1 MLAYSYLCSDK
12 LTIKMR
18 KAVLLTCYFLMGWVD
33 SLSAQPQCTVTH
45 YDEFSGMAQ
54 WYVTQIVQDKQ
65 GMMWFA
71 TWNGLNRYDGYE
83 FVNFKSQKGD
93 GVDIPSDRM
102 RDMILNEEGHLLCSY
117 DHHVF
122 LFNVNTCR
130 FNPLPTAEEQKMIK
144 VFEQR
149 HHQDISNS
157 APFEHRDSTGTLWR
171 IHRDG
176 KLFYQVA
183 GSNEW
188 HPYPSGFSPMS
199 YLHYGM
205 TDREGN
211 VWMRSGY
218 GIYKLTFGQKKFQ
231 SFEPVG
237 TDQTRSFCL
246 DRKKRYWIT
255 TRNDKIIQL
264 FDKENRLLGYLGRDG
279 QLHANY
285 TSFGS
290 PIYHVMQDSKGVFWL
305 SSKPDGLFRLRET
318 GDGRFQVEQFRHEAG
333 NPQTLSDDELYF
345 TAEDQRGRL
354 WVATFNQGLCCVED
368 PWADQLVFQNIDNGL
383 SSPIQEGL
391 RVRHIRITS
400 EGILLAATTTGL
412 IVADVSKPK
421 MSDIKLKLH
430 RRDSKRYSSLSCN
443 AVMFIAEDSRHRL
456 FVCTESGGI
465 NQIISNQ
472 LLDEEL
478 EFRHFDM
485 STGLSSDITLSAVE
499 SEDKLLI
506 VSNNQLILLDPDK
519 NQSSSYDTH
528 FWGSMLRFSDA
539 IPLLLP
545 DGRRIFGLQNGAITL
560 LPDKIRKSND
570 IPPIALTSISIH
582 GDSLN
587 LAVNGLDTLLL
598 NTREERDVTISFSAL
613 DYRGGGIIH
622 YAYQWDD
629 NGGWVNIGK
638 DHSTTFL
645 NLQPGTYQLKI
656 RSTNSDGVWV
666 DNTRLLTIIVKPVF
680 WETRWAQLIYILL
693 FLTLLWLVFYTFQ
706 YIRRIKRQQKETH
719 EAYLAL
725 LNANQ
730 ESQVTEQARQEP
742 MKPHIKPEDEAFMQ
756 RAMKFIEDH
765 ISDLDVNIGDMAEA
779 TATSRSGLNRKM
791 KSLLGVTPLDFIREA
806 RIRKACTLLSQ
817 GAMVKDV
824 AYACGFSDVIYFR
837 KCFKAEIGM
846 APSEYRD
853 EKFGK

>member
-1 MLAYSYLCSDK
+1 MLIC
-12 LTIKMR
+12 
-18 KAVLLTCYFLMGWVD
+18 WVT

-54 WYVTQIVQDKQ
+54 WYVTQIVQDNQ

-71 TWNGLNRYDGYE
+71 TWNGLNRYDGYG

-102 RDMILNEEGHLLCSY
+102 RDLMLNPEGHLLCSY

-130 FNPLPTAEEQKMIK
+130 FNPLPPDEEQKMIQ
-144 VFEQR
+144 VFDKRQ
-149 HHQDISNS
+149 HQQALGD

-176 KLFYQVA
+176 KLFYQAA
-183 GSNEW
+183 GSSEW
-188 HPYPSGFSPMS
+188 HPYPSDISPMS
-199 YLHYGM
+199 YLLYSM

-218 GIYKLTFGQKKFQ
+218 GIYKLTFGQRKYQ
-231 SFEPVG
+231 PLELAG
-237 TDQTRSFCL
+237 THQVRSFCL
-246 DRKKRYWIT
+246 DQKKRYWVT
-255 TRNDKIIQL
+255 TRDEKTILL
-264 FDKENRLLGYLGRDG
+264 FDAGNRFLGYLGRDG

-318 GDGRFQVEQFRHEAG
+318 AEGRFQVEQFRHKND
-333 NPQTLSDDELYF
+333 NPQTLSDNELYF

-354 WVATFNQGLCCVED
+354 WVATFNQGICCVEN
-368 PWADQLVFQNIDNGL
+368 PWADHLVFLNKDNGL
-383 SSPIQEGL
+383 DSPVQEGL
-391 RVRHIRITS
+391 RVRQIHITT
-400 EGILLAATTTGL
+400 EGTLLAATTTGL

-421 MSDIKLKLH
+421 ISDIKLRLH
-430 RRDSKRYSSLSCN
+430 RRDPKRYSSLSCN

-456 FVCTESGGI
+456 FVCTESGGV
-465 NQIISNQ
+465 NQIMSEH
-472 LLDEEL
+472 LLDDEL

-485 STGLSSDITLSAVE
+485 STGLVSDITLSAVE
-499 SEDKLLI
+499 SNGKLLV

-519 NQSSSYDTH
+519 NQSTSYDAH

-539 IPLLLP
+539 VPLLLP

-560 LPDKIRKSND
+560 HPDKIKKSND

-613 DYRGGGIIH
+613 DYRGGGDIH
-622 YAYQWDD
+622 YAYQLDD
-629 NGGWVNIGK
+629 GNGWIDIGK
-638 DHSTTFL
+638 EHSTTFL
-645 NLQPGTYQLKI
+645 NLQPGTYLLEI

-666 DNTRLLTIIVKPVF
+666 ENTRLLTIIVKPTF
-680 WETRWAQLIYILL
+680 WETRWAQFIYILL
-693 FLTLLWLVFYTFQ
+693 FMAFLWTVFYTYQ

-730 ESQVTEQARQEP
+730 ESQVTKQARQEP
-742 MKPHIKPEDEAFMQ
+742 VKLKMKPEDEAFMQ

-853 EKFGK
+853 ENFGK

>member
-1 MLAYSYLCSDK
+1 
-12 LTIKMR
+12 MR
-18 KAVLLTCYFLMGWVD
+18 KAVILIWCILVGWMN

-54 WYVTQIVQDKQ
+54 WYVTQIVQDRQ

-102 RDMILNEEGHLLCSY
+102 RDLILNEEGHLLCSY
-117 DHHVF
+117 DQHVF

-130 FNPLPTAEEQKMIK
+130 FSPLPIAEEQKMIR

-149 HHQDISNS
+149 HHQDISNN

-176 KLFYQVA
+176 KLFYQVS

-188 HPYPSGFSPMS
+188 HPYPSDISPMS
-199 YLHYGM
+199 YLHYSL

-218 GIYKLTFGQKKFQ
+218 GIYKLTFGQKKYQ
-231 SFEPVG
+231 PFEQAG
-237 TDQTRSFCL
+237 KDQVRSFYL
-246 DRKKRYWIT
+246 DRKKRYWVT
-255 TRNDKIIQL
+255 TRNEKTVML
-264 FDKENRLLGYLGRDG
+264 FNTDNQLLGYLGRDG
-279 QLHANY
+279 QLHKNY

-290 PIYHVMQDSKGVFWL
+290 PIYHVMQDSKGIFWL
-305 SSKPDGLFRLRET
+305 SSKPDGLFRLHET
-318 GDGRFQVEQFRHEAG
+318 TDGRFRVDQFLHEAG
-333 NPQTLSDDELYF
+333 NPKSLSDNELYY
-345 TAEDQRGRL
+345 TAEDHQGRL

-368 PWADQLVFQNIDNGL
+368 TEADKLEFLNKDNGL
-383 SSPIQEGL
+383 DSPLQKGL
-391 RVRHIRITS
+391 RVRQIHITPQ
-400 EGILLAATTTGL
+400 GILLAATTTGL
-412 IVADVSKPK
+412 IVADVTKHK
-421 MSDIKLKLH
+421 TSDIQLRLH
-430 RRDSKRYSSLSCN
+430 QRDSKRYSSLSCN
-443 AVMFIAEDSRHRL
+443 AVMYIAEDSHHRL

-472 LLDEEL
+472 LQDEEL
-478 EFRHFDM
+478 EFQHYDI

-506 VSNNQLILLDPDK
+506 VSNNQLIYLDPDK
-519 NQSSSYDTH
+519 NESTSYDLH

-539 IPLLLP
+539 IPILLP

-560 LPDKIRKSND
+560 QSDKIRKSND

-587 LAVNGLDTLLL
+587 LAVNGLDTLLI
-598 NTREERDVTISFSAL
+598 NTREERDITISFSAL

-622 YAYQWDD
+622 YAYQLD
-629 NGGWVNIGK
+629 NNSGWVNIGK

-666 DNTRLLTIIVKPVF
+666 DNTRLLTIIVKPTF
-680 WETRWAQLIYILL
+680 WETRWAQLVYIIL
-693 FLTLLWLVFYTFQ
+693 FLTLIWLVFYTFQ
-706 YIRRIKRQQKETH
+706 YIRRIKRQQKDAH

-725 LNANQ
+725 LNASPKPMNN
-730 ESQVTEQARQEP
+730 EQVKQDSV
-742 MKPHIKPEDEAFMQ
+742 KPHMKPEDEAFMQ

-765 ISDLDVNIGDMAEA
+765 ISDPDVNIGDMAEA

-806 RIRKACTLLSQ
+806 RIRKACTMLSQ

-824 AYACGFSDVIYFR
+824 AYACGFSDVVYFR

-853 EKFGK
+853 DKFGK